1 MASPSPQGIEIR
13 QTLGVHDD
21 NNLSSST
28 QGSTSQ
34 THQHPNALDDLTDQM
49 EEIKVGSTRVTM
61 VPASRELH
69 INQAMHLG
77 VSDESERVTNTGGTI
92 QDEFVQ
98 SSSPVLTLDNRT
110 TPVYDTPLPSGPP
123 SDNADVVASSV
134 HGVDGTECL
143 AHHCR

>member
-28 QGSTSQ
+28 RGSTSQ

-77 VSDESERVTNTGGTI
+77 VSDESERVANTGGTI
-92 QDEFVQ
+92 QDELVQ
-98 SSSPVLTLDNRT
+98 SSSPVLTTQGNRT
-110 TPVYDTPLPSGPP
+110 NPVHDTPLPSGLP

-134 HGVDGTECL
+134 HGADGTERL
-143 AHHCR
+143 DPA